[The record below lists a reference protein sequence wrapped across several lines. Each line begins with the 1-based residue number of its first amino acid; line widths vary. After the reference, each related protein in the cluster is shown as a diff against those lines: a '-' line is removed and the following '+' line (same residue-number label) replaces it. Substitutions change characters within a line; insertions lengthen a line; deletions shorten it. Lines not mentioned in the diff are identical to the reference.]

1 MPRNAYWLILVVILL
16 LGVGYYSW
24 LLREN
29 DRSKRLTID
38 ATATVTRTEVIRY
51 VDPVFGNE
59 TSAYIDVTYQYVI
72 DGRTYERT
80 VRLGKSEAA
89 AFIPWGAAKVCYDPA
104 DRATI
109 EKAAL
114 FASSFNCGQ

>member
-1 MPRNAYWLILVVILL
+1 MPRNAYWLILVVILV

-29 DRSKRLTID
+29 DLSKRLTIG
-38 ATATVTRTEVIRY
+38 APATVTRTEVIRY
-51 VDPVFGNE
+51 VDPIFGNE
-59 TSAYIDVTYQYVI
+59 TLANIDVTYQYVV
-72 DGRTYERT
+72 DGQRYERT
-80 VRLGKSEAA
+80 VRMSKFEAS
-89 AFIPWGAAKVCYDPA
+89 AFIPWGDAKVCYDPA

-114 FASSFNCGQ
+114 FPPTFSCGQ